1 LALIA
6 SRLAV
11 AVAPVTTIRD
21 SSAIRSMV
29 WLFLS
34 AVLIVTVILA
44 ARFNTFRKAILTILG
59 LIVAAAVV
67 GGGWLYY
74 QNREGEKREAL
85 AWRLIQPD
93 QLAFSDMV
101 LGESSGFWR
110 VRGNVANRSSR
121 ALSGFKLKI
130 MVRDCPAG
138 SSCVTIGED
147 LVSAYVSVPPG
158 QKRSFDQSV
167 RLYDMPTPTKL
178 EWGYSVQEV
187 RAEVDQ

>member
-74 QNREGEKREAL
+74 
-85 AWRLIQPD
+85 
-93 QLAFSDMV
+93 
-101 LGESSGFWR
+101 
-110 VRGNVANRSSR
+110 
-121 ALSGFKLKI
+121 
-130 MVRDCPAG
+130 
-138 SSCVTIGED
+138 
-147 LVSAYVSVPPG
+147 
-158 QKRSFDQSV
+158 
-167 RLYDMPTPTKL
+167 
-178 EWGYSVQEV
+178 
-187 RAEVDQ
+187 

>member
-1 LALIA
+1 
-6 SRLAV
+6 
-11 AVAPVTTIRD
+11 
-21 SSAIRSMV
+21 MV

-34 AVLIVTVILA
+34 VVLVVAVILA
-44 ARFNTFRKAILTILG
+44 VRFSAFRKAILIILG

-74 QNREGEKREAL
+74 ENRESEKREAL
-85 AWRLIQPD
+85 ARRLIQPD

-110 VRGNVANRSSR
+110 VRGNVTNRSSR

-130 MVRDCPAG
+130 TVRDCPAG

-147 LVSAYVSVPPG
+147 VVSAYVTVPPS

-167 RLYDMPTPTKL
+167 RLWDMPTPTKWD
-178 EWGYSVQEV
+178 WGYSVEEV
-187 RAEVDQ
+187 RAQVD